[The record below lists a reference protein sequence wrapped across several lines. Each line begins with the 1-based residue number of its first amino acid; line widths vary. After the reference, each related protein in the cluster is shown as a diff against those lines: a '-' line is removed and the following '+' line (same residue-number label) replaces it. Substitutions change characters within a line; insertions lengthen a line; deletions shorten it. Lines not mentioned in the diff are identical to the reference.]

1 MELRMF
7 GKMMSNRSEQRTIV
21 IRLLRTLIKLGFSED
36 NMRDAFPNY
45 NGIDI
50 FISRYSKTEVVN
62 IT

>member
-1 MELRMF
+1 
-7 GKMMSNRSEQRTIV
+7 MMSNRSKDRTIV

-45 NGIDI
+45 DGIDI
-50 FISRYSKTEVVN
+50 FISRYSRVEVVN